1 VRAVRQWT
9 SIVRE
14 ADQIDRVVYAAV
26 AGTTTPTL
34 DQGLRRLS
42 DSANRSRL
50 WFGIAAGLALLG
62 PRGRRAAVAGASAI
76 AATSAVV
83 NLGIKTTVVRGRPDR
98 VAAEV
103 AASRHVRMPK
113 STSFPSGHAA
123 SAFAFATAV
132 GDVLPPASVPLHAI
146 AAAVAYSRV
155 HTGVHYPGD
164 VVAGSLIGAL
174 AGAAVGRIAR
184 RLLLRR

>member
-1 VRAVRQWT
+1 M

-34 DQGLRRLS
+34 DHGLRRLS
-42 DSANRSRL
+42 DSANHSRL
-50 WFGIAAGLALLG
+50 WFGIAAGLVLLG
-62 PRGRRAAVAGASAI
+62 TRGRRAAITGASAI
-76 AATSAVV
+76 ALTSAVV
-83 NLGIKTTVVRGRPDR
+83 NLGVKTTLVRGRPDR
-98 VAAEV
+98 AAAEV
-103 AASRHVRMPK
+103 AASRHVRMPT

-132 GDVLPPASVPLHAI
+132 GDVLPPASVPLHAL
-146 AAAVAYSRV
+146 AAGVAYARV

-164 VVAGSLIGAL
+164 VIAGSLIGTL
-174 AGAAVGRIAR
+174 AGAAVGRLAR
-184 RLLLRR
+184 RILMGPHRDL